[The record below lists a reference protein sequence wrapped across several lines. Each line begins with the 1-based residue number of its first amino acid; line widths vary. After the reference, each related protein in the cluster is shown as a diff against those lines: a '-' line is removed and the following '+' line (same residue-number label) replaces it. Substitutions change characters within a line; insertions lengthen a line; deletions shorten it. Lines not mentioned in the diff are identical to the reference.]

1 MAEKTKK
8 NPKGAGR
15 KRIKFTD
22 EELKEVSRMA
32 GLGISEAKIA
42 ESFGVSLSTIARR
55 KRDSAKFDTALK
67 RGKTKAIDEVASA
80 LFDSATG
87 RSGKDPNVTA
97 QVFFLKNRDADNW
110 KDRVH
115 ETVEHQISL
124 NKVLQNAQKR
134 IIDLEP
140 SSTHKIDVA
149 RNTNKYSDSQL
160 LSKKLTSEN
169 DDKT

>member
-55 KRDSAKFDTALK
+55 KRDSKKFDTALK

-87 RSGKDPNVTA
+87 RAGKDPNVTA
-97 QVFFLKNRDADNW
+97 QVFFLKNRDHENW

-149 RNTNKYSDSQL
+149 RNTNEYSDSQL